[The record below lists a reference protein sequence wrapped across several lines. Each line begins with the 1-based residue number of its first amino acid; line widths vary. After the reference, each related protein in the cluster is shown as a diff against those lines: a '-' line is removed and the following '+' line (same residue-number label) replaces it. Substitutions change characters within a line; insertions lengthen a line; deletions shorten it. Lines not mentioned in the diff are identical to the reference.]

1 MKNLNCRPCL
11 AYNGSSESFDFSN
24 YSATNPKH
32 GSVYL
37 NLLNCFDNVNYLKV
51 GTAENFERRMEMP
64 DYKKYRSIRVLAVLE
79 VENHDAMYQLEDAIK
94 MELRQM
100 SGTTFKRN
108 DRFYFN
114 HLPEEIPVK
123 DASGL
128 IGVLKLCECVDNP
141 RKKCYTYI
149 ERR

>member
-1 MKNLNCRPCL
+1 
-11 AYNGSSESFDFSN
+11 
-24 YSATNPKH
+24 
-32 GSVYL
+32 
-37 NLLNCFDNVNYLKV
+37 
-51 GTAENFERRMEMP
+51 MP

-100 SGTTFKRN
+100 PGTTFKKN

-114 HLPEEIPVK
+114 RLPEEIPVK

-128 IGVLKLCECVDNP
+128 IGVLKLCECVDNH